1 MATFDELGNAID
13 NSDQT
18 SSNPFAQSQDAMRYA
33 LMNSKPTEPTVA
45 PPITAK
51 PVARNRAGQ
60 PVNVDPVGTFTG
72 AMTQGL
78 LPMLA
83 DASKGTLATMG
94 GIAGDIEGLGR
105 MGINYLAP
113 KVGSDMQVNPE
124 TALPTTEDVY
134 NKMPEWYKGQG
145 NYESS
150 VPAKLGSNIVGGI
163 VDPFTAVKAVKA
175 IKATK
180 GLPVGLS
187 IEDVG
192 KGALESVKPPNGAL
206 ESVKPPKPAK
216 PEPKYAPMNEQGF
229 FSKLDETVLN
239 LPQEKGTGEQMFNM
253 IKQKGI
259 KEEELKFRGFEKW
272 LKEQPK
278 VTKEQM
284 IKYLEE
290 NPIDIGEKK
299 LKNEHHADEDL
310 EPDWDTASDDFYN
323 GWERPELDRDAWQEE
338 FDYRYHEDTDLHDEI
353 KDSLAEKYGIT
364 RNYFDEVF
372 DENSEMQ
379 RKFDDYLQNDAQMY
393 ANEYNPTSIRNPD
406 YGYQIWQDGYGGS
419 RLYGPDGDLLNDNL
433 QSVEH
438 GRDEAW
444 NHAVENGHVEPEK
457 LEPELETEYHQYR
470 GVGEG
475 VPSYEEHLYHYHNP
489 DMSDYYNA
497 PHFKDSTDLMMHQRL
512 QDAKTKD
519 GKSVLKVE
527 EQQSDQHQRARKD
540 KEARI
545 EQLVEEGKTK
555 EEANK
560 LVSPDFG
567 YMTSEKKRAYI
578 NANNKAETIKTEW
591 NKVSDEYENA
601 LALLSNR
608 FADRLE
614 PEERIKAQATLD
626 RLEPIRRQA
635 EVAMTEIYMM
645 QRNMGRVPDAPFKK
659 SYNEFLMKKAL
670 FEAASKDKDKLTWTT
685 GKTQAERYNKM
696 LKDNI
701 KELHYT
707 YNPSR
712 KSYDISF
719 VKPDGVM
726 QKYREL
732 PQKDLED
739 HLGGH
744 IAEQMKSNK
753 ENPQV
758 IKGDNISI
766 GTGRGM
772 SGFYDEIQSKFIDN
786 YLKRFGVKTHK
797 DTIVDPNTGREEEV
811 NAIDLT
817 PEMKKEFTTRGQPHF
832 KKGGAVKMS
841 DGGSLAEKANR
852 QLNEEENNGEPST
865 AWFNLTG
872 GTEMLQNPNIPQ
884 GAMQMPPNMAMG
896 RLGHN
901 INGKH
906 GRVNLGATGVS
917 VDTPQGRLNKLA
929 GVDATYEHP
938 SGIYARINKPTGGN
952 MPPRFDIGYRKSFAD
967 GGKVQHMSDGGKP
980 SVMETEMAK
989 IQEILEKARLRNE
1002 LSGGER
1008 VRTEINSSKPTA
1020 EIQPV
1025 KPVSDATVNQEYNA
1039 RRMKPTVALEP
1050 IGIGGSRIPS
1060 TQLELFK
1067 KKGGKVVSLDEMRY
1081 ELMRKRNA

>member
-1 MATFDELGNAID
+1 
-13 NSDQT
+13 
-18 SSNPFAQSQDAMRYA
+18 
-33 LMNSKPTEPTVA
+33 
-45 PPITAK
+45 
-51 PVARNRAGQ
+51 
-60 PVNVDPVGTFTG
+60 
-72 AMTQGL
+72 
-78 LPMLA
+78 
-83 DASKGTLATMG
+83 
-94 GIAGDIEGLGR
+94 
-105 MGINYLAP
+105 
-113 KVGSDMQVNPE
+113 
-124 TALPTTEDVY
+124 
-134 NKMPEWYKGQG
+134 
-145 NYESS
+145 
-150 VPAKLGSNIVGGI
+150 
-163 VDPFTAVKAVKA
+163 
-175 IKATK
+175 
-180 GLPVGLS
+180 
-187 IEDVG
+187 
-192 KGALESVKPPNGAL
+192 
-206 ESVKPPKPAK
+206 
-216 PEPKYAPMNEQGF
+216 MNEHGF

-253 IKQKGI
+253 IKQKGV

-299 LKNEHHADEDL
+299 LRNEHHADEDL
-310 EPDWDTASDDFYN
+310 EHDWDTASDMFYN
-323 GWERPELDRDAWQEE
+323 AWERPERDLDAWQQE
-338 FDYRYHEDTDLHDEI
+338 FDYRYHDDTDLHDTI
-353 KDSLAEKYGIT
+353 KDSLAEEYGMT
-364 RNYFDEVF
+364 RNEFDEVF
-372 DENSEMQ
+372 NENSEMQ
-379 RKFDDYLQNDAQMY
+379 RKFDDYLQNDAEMY
-393 ANEYNPTSIRNPD
+393 ANDYNPTITRNSD
-406 YGYQIWQDGYGGS
+406 YGYEIRDDGYGS
-419 RLYGPDGDLLNDNL
+419 TRLYGPDGGLLNDNL
-433 QSVEH
+433 RSVEH

-444 NHAVENGHVEPEK
+444 GHAVDYGHVEPEK

-475 VPSYEEHLYHYHNP
+475 LPSYEEHLYHYHNP
-489 DMSDYYNA
+489 DMPDYYNA

-512 QDAKTKD
+512 QEAKTKD
-519 GKSVLKVE
+519 GKSALKVE

-545 EQLVEEGKTK
+545 EQLMEEGKTK

-560 LVSPDFG
+560 LVPPDYG
-567 YMTSEKKRAYI
+567 YFTPEKKQAYKDAQI
-578 NANNKAETIKTEW
+578 KAQKADEEW
-591 NKVSDEYENA
+591 DKVRVEYENA
-601 LALLSNR
+601 QSLLSNR

-635 EVAMTEIYMM
+635 EVAMAEKYIMYANT
-645 QRNMGRVPDAPFKK
+645 GRVPDAPFKK

-696 LKDNI
+696 LQDNI

-707 YNPSR
+707 YNPH
-712 KSYDISF
+712 KQSYDISF

-753 ENPQV
+753 GLDEGGFKKLGHDDIVLDNVADYEKTFHSNNELVHFRNLKTGEIYNGFGGDLIEAKENALKFANERAKKDNYTPQV
-758 IKGDNISI
+758 IKGNNISI

-772 SGFYDEIQSKFIDN
+772 SGFYDEIQAKFIDN

-841 DGGSLAEKANR
+841 DGG
-852 QLNEEENNGEPST
+852 
-865 AWFNLTG
+865 
-872 GTEMLQNPNIPQ
+872 
-884 GAMQMPPNMAMG
+884 
-896 RLGHN
+896 
-901 INGKH
+901 
-906 GRVNLGATGVS
+906 
-917 VDTPQGRLNKLA
+917 
-929 GVDATYEHP
+929 
-938 SGIYARINKPTGGN
+938 
-952 MPPRFDIGYRKSFAD
+952 
-967 GGKVQHMSDGGKP
+967 KP

-1002 LSGGER
+1002 LGGNER
-1008 VRTEINSSKPTA
+1008 FKSEYNSSKPTA

-1025 KPVSDATVNQEYNA
+1025 KPVSDATVNQEYNT
-1039 RRMKPTVALEP
+1039 RRIKPTVGLEP
-1050 IGIGGSRIPS
+1050 IGKGGSRIPS